1 MRKLLDSKFPSRRLP
16 HELPHMPNLVATFS
30 VKFYL
35 DIFTALS
42 IMSEKS
48 LYREVFK
55 MLKQYEAI
63 YKNGQLQWIYPPP
76 VAIENRRV
84 MVSLADEEDEP
95 KAINITKLLSQT
107 RGSLGRRITREEID
121 RDVSDMRDEWTRK
134 WDLP

>member
-1 MRKLLDSKFPSRRLP
+1 
-16 HELPHMPNLVATFS
+16 
-30 VKFYL
+30 
-35 DIFTALS
+35 
-42 IMSEKS
+42 
-48 LYREVFK
+48 

-84 MVSLADEEDEP
+84 LVSLAEEEDEP

-107 RGSLGRRITREEID
+107 RGSLGRRVTMEEID

>member
-1 MRKLLDSKFPSRRLP
+1 
-16 HELPHMPNLVATFS
+16 
-30 VKFYL
+30 
-35 DIFTALS
+35 
-42 IMSEKS
+42 
-48 LYREVFK
+48 

-107 RGSLGRRITREEID
+107 RGSLGRRMTMEEID
-121 RDVSDMRDEWTRK
+121 REVSDMRDEWTRK
-134 WDLP
+134 WDLT

>member
-1 MRKLLDSKFPSRRLP
+1 
-16 HELPHMPNLVATFS
+16 
-30 VKFYL
+30 
-35 DIFTALS
+35 
-42 IMSEKS
+42 
-48 LYREVFK
+48 

-84 MVSLADEEDEP
+84 LVSLAEEEDEP

-107 RGSLGRRITREEID
+107 RGRLGRRMTMEEID

-134 WDLP
+134 WDLS